1 MDNRLNHHCRWWPNS
16 GLIMSIENVIE
27 VKNLEKIYRSGT
39 HAVKGISFNVKKGE
53 IFGMLGPNGA
63 GKTTVLQMM
72 GTLLKITKGDIN
84 ILNYNIHTDQKYIR
98 EKIGFALQEAGL
110 DNLAT
115 TSELIRF
122 HALLFGFTG
131 TEVENKLQE
140 SLTLLDLHEY
150 ANQMIPE
157 LSGGTQRRL
166 DLAASLVHN
175 PDLLILDEPTTG
187 LDPSHRSELWN
198 LLRTLRD
205 ERGITM
211 IMSTHYMEEADVL
224 CDRIAIIDSGKIVAI
239 DTPDILKKSVGK
251 DTIEFSLSEEVND
264 LQKKSLLNEFS
275 DEDVEFHSNKLL
287 ISVDDGEFSLLPT
300 LKKIM
305 DIDLKVQGTK
315 VRTPTLD
322 DVYLKYTGKR
332 LEGEL

>member
-16 GLIMSIENVIE
+16 GLIMSIENIIE

-122 HALLFGFTG
+122 HALLFGLTG
-131 TEVENKLQE
+131 AEVENKLQE

-187 LDPSHRSELWN
+187 LDPSHRSELWD

-305 DIDLKVQGTK
+305 DVDLKVQGTK